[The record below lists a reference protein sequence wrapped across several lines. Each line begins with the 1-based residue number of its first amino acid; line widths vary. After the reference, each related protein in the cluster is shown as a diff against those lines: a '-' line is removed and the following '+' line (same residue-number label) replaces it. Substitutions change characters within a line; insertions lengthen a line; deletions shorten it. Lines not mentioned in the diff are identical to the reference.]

1 MDDIDKIF
9 NKIEEWIDFARDK
22 KKEAKEKKEE
32 IESNIPEFQEDV
44 ASYIPEYKEKA
55 ESYTPEIQKNIN
67 LIILILIFIVIDLF
81 LILISL
87 LWLRLNIRKNY
98 KLLLWVIILNIV
110 FIILLFF
117 PDELQN
123 YIEKRKKEIIKF
135 VKLLFCRHLLKIV
148 IAFVIGTL
156 FIFKFM
162 ELLGKFHERSGK
174 ILKKYIFRIMLFI
187 YLLYFSCFFFI
198 IYSTSF
204 IKGDECKDIS
214 FKEGVL

>member
-9 NKIEEWIDFARDK
+9 NKIEEWIDFVRDIK
-22 KKEAKEKKEE
+22 KKAKEKKEEAEEKKEE
-32 IESNIPEFQEDV
+32 IESNIPE
-44 ASYIPEYKEKA
+44 YIEKA
-55 ESYTPEIQKNIN
+55 EPYIN
-67 LIILILIFIVIDLF
+67 LIILILIFIVIDIF

-123 YIEKRKKEIIKF
+123 YIEKKKKEIIKF
-135 VKLLFCRHLLKIV
+135 IKYLFCRHLLKIV

-162 ELLGKFHERSGK
+162 ELLGKLHERSGK
-174 ILKKYIFRIMLFI
+174 ILKKYIFRFMLFI